1 MTPPFS
7 DSIDYLLAQV
17 CRLHHARVHVLLEG
31 IGIYRGQPPVL
42 FMLWEQE
49 GRTHSE
55 LAKHIHVQPATIT
68 KMIQRM
74 ERAGFV
80 ERRSDPDDERVSR
93 VYLTDT
99 GRAIQTEMQQIF
111 EGLEQEALA
120 GFSADERVSLRQ
132 LLSKIRDNL
141 LRINDGSFYLKQGQP
156 Q

>member
-17 CRLHHARVHVLLEG
+17 CRLHHARVHGLLEG
-31 IGIYRGQPPVL
+31 IGVYRGQPPVL
-42 FMLWEQE
+42 FMLWEKE

-55 LAKHIHVQPATIT
+55 LAKRIHVQPATMT

-93 VYLTDT
+93 VYLTDA
-99 GRAIQTEMQQIF
+99 GHAIRAEMQEIF
-111 EGLEQEALA
+111 QGLEQEALA
-120 GFSADERVSLRQ
+120 GFSADERDSLRQ

-141 LRINDGSFYLKQGQP
+141 LRVHDGHPYPKQEES
-156 Q
+156 

>member
-1 MTPPFS
+1 MASPLS
-7 DSIDYLLAQV
+7 DTIDHLLAQV
-17 CRLHHARVHVLLEG
+17 CRLHHARVHVLLED
-31 IGIYRGQPPVL
+31 IGVYRGQPPVL
-42 FMLWEQE
+42 FKLWEQE

-55 LAKHIHVQPATIT
+55 LAKHIHVQPATMT

-93 VYLTDT
+93 VYLTDA

-111 EGLEQEALA
+111 QGLEQEVLA
-120 GFSADERVSLRQ
+120 GFSADERALLRQ

-141 LRINDGSFYLKQGQP
+141 LRVNDGSPSPNQKQS
-156 Q
+156 